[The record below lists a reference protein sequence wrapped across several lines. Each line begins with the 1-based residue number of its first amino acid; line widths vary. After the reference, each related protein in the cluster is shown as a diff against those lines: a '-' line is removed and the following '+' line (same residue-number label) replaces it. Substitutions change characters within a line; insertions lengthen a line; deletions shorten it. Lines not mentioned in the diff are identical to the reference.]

1 MGARSVSPL
10 FLALAIACYV
20 VAVVMVLP
28 LGITG
33 VVDQAYSLVPLG
45 IGAFAITLGT
55 IAQTRSR

>member
-10 FLALAIACYV
+10 FMALAIACYV
-20 VAVVMVLP
+20 VAVVIALP

-45 IGAFAITLGT
+45 IGAFAIALGT
-55 IAQTRSR
+55 IGEPRSR

>member
-1 MGARSVSPL
+1 MGARSFFPV

-20 VAVVMVLP
+20 VAVVIVLP

-45 IGAFAITLGT
+45 IGAVAIALGT
-55 IAQTRSR
+55 IGESRSS

>member
-1 MGARSVSPL
+1 MGARSLSPL
-10 FLALAIACYV
+10 FLAIAIACYV

-45 IGAFAITLGT
+45 IGAFAIALGT
-55 IAQTRSR
+55 IGQTRSR

>member
-20 VAVVMVLP
+20 VAVVIVLP

-45 IGAFAITLGT
+45 IGAFAITLGA